1 MSVTIFDSKDVQDFL
16 RVVANLDGAG
26 GNERAKLVMHRILSD
41 LFKIIEDLDLS
52 ADEIWTGI
60 NYINKLGSENEAALL
75 AAGVGLEHY
84 IDMRLDAEDK
94 ALGIS
99 GGTPRTIEGPLY
111 VAGAPVME
119 GKARLDKNPDP
130 DTVPLRIHGTVTG
143 PDGAPVAGALV
154 EVWHSDSKGFYSHFD
169 PTGRQSEFNLRGA
182 IRTGADGKY
191 DVLTKMPA
199 SYGCPP
205 SGATQTLLNALNRH
219 GNRPAHVH
227 YFVTTDKF
235 RKLTTQFN
243 IEGDPLIWDDFAFA
257 TREGLIPHVVDKN
270 DGRAVGFDEDAY
282 RDIEFNIELT
292 PLVNGKDNQLVE
304 RARAAA

>member
-1 MSVTIFDSKDVQDFL
+1 MSVNIFSGKEVQDFL

-26 GNERAKLVMHRILSD
+26 GNERAKLVVHRILSD
-41 LFKIIEDLDLS
+41 LFKMIEDLDLTP
-52 ADEIWTGI
+52 DEIWTGI
-60 NYINKLGSENEAALL
+60 NYINKLGADGEAALL

-130 DTVPLRIHGTVTG
+130 DTVPLHIHGRVTG

-154 EVWHSDSKGFYSHFD
+154 EIWHSDSKGFYSHFD

-182 IRTGADGKY
+182 IRTAADGTY
-191 DVLTKMPA
+191 EVLTRMPA

-205 SGATQTLLNALNRH
+205 SGATQTLLNQLNRH

-243 IEGDPLIWDDFAFA
+243 IEGDPLTWDDFAFA
-257 TREGLIPHVVDKN
+257 TREGLVPHVVDKN

-292 PLVNGKDNQLVE
+292 ALVGGKDNQVVE

>member
-1 MSVTIFDSKDVQDFL
+1 MSVNIFSGKEVQDFL

-26 GNERAKLVMHRILSD
+26 GNARAKLVVHRILSD
-41 LFKIIEDLDLS
+41 LFKMIEDLELTP
-52 ADEIWTGI
+52 DEIWTGI
-60 NYINKLGSENEAALL
+60 NYINKLGADGEAALL

-130 DTVPLRIHGTVTG
+130 DTVPLHIHGRVTG

-154 EVWHSDSKGFYSHFD
+154 EIWHSDSKGFYSHFD

-182 IRTGADGKY
+182 IRTAADGTY
-191 DVLTKMPA
+191 EVLTRMPA

-205 SGATQTLLNALNRH
+205 SGATQTLLNQLNRH

-243 IEGDPLIWDDFAFA
+243 IEGDPLTWDDFAFA
-257 TREGLIPHVVDKN
+257 TREGLVPHVVDKN

-292 PLVNGKDNQLVE
+292 ALVGGKDNQVVE

>member
-1 MSVTIFDSKDVQDFL
+1 MSVKIFDSKDVQDFL

-26 GNERAKLVMHRILSD
+26 GNERAKLVVHRILSD

-205 SGATQTLLNALNRH
+205 SGATQTLLNQLNRH

>member
-1 MSVTIFDSKDVQDFL
+1 MSVKIFDSKNVQNFL
-16 RVVANLDGAG
+16 RVVANLDDDG
-26 GNERAKLVMHRILSD
+26 GNARAKEIVHRLLSD
-41 LFKIIEDLDLS
+41 LFKTIEDLDLTP
-52 ADEIWTGI
+52 DEIWTGI

-75 AAGVGLEHY
+75 AAGIGLEHY
-84 IDMRLDAEDK
+84 IDLRLDAEDR
-94 ALGIS
+94 ALGIT

-111 VAGAPVME
+111 VAGAPVAE
-119 GKARLDKNPDP
+119 GKARLDKDP
-130 DTVPLRIHGTVTG
+130 DADASPLRVHGTVTG
-143 PDGAPVAGALV
+143 PDGSPVAGALV
-154 EVWHSDSKGFYSHFD
+154 EIWHSDSKGFYSHFD

-182 IRTGADGKY
+182 ILTGADGRY
-191 DVLTKMPA
+191 EALTSMP
-199 SYGCPP
+199 SPYGCPP
-205 SGATQTLLNALNRH
+205 SGATQTLLNQLNRH

-227 YFVTTDKF
+227 FFVTTSEF

-257 TREGLIPHVVDKN
+257 TREELIPHVVEKN

-292 PLVNGKDNQLVE
+292 PRINGEDNQIVK